1 MPPKK
6 KIPKKNLK
14 CATLETKK
22 GEKYT
27 TCYDKKKTPADKKK
41 TPADK
46 KKIKFNVKKAETK
59 PVKKKIKFNVKKPA
73 VKKPAVKK
81 PAVKSYGLG
90 DPKGFASHF
99 GVNPGGGT
107 TGFLSALGMVE
118 PGLVNMI
125 MGQVKP
131 KRPTQDVYDELK
143 YQSGFK
149 SRDFAKQVKKIQWK
163 DRLDKKGQ
171 GRAYS
176 FVGGD
181 VDRLNKALD
190 QGTSTKGGDDRAGHN
205 IANYMES
212 ELARLKPGTQ
222 AKSDARQAK
231 NKAKDKT
238 KVNLSNVYDLLDWD
252 ELPYDSSDYT
262 GNILESMMYSGELTG
277 YSSERAHE
285 RAMEKAGNWEHQ
297 RVKRS
302 IGAFIK
308 GKKFKDANEA
318 TNAYVVQMKSD
329 NDYHEELDRYA

>member
-27 TCYDKKKTPADKKK
+27 TCYDKKK

-81 PAVKSYGLG
+81 PVVKSYGLG

-149 SRDFAKQVKKIQWK
+149 SRDFAKEVKQIQYK

-171 GRAYS
+171 GRAYK

-222 AKSDARQAK
+222 AKADARQAK
-231 NKAKDKT
+231 NKVKDRT

-252 ELPYDSSDYT
+252 ELPYDSYEYT
-262 GNILESMMYSGELTG
+262 GNILEGMMYSGELT
-277 YSSERAHE
+277 SSSGERAEE
-285 RAMEKAGNWEHQ
+285 RAMEKASGWERQ
-297 RVKRS
+297 RVKKS

-308 GKKFKDANEA
+308 GKKFKDADEA
-318 TNAYVVQMKSD
+318 TTAYVVQMKSD
-329 NDYHEELDRYA
+329 NDYYEELDKYA

>member
-14 CATLETKK
+14 CATLEKK
-22 GEKYT
+22 DGEKYT
-27 TCYDKKKTPADKKK
+27 TCYDKEEPKKKYKFKKKEKKEEPKKTY
-41 TPADK
+41 
-46 KKIKFNVKKAETK
+46 KF
-59 PVKKKIKFNVKKPA
+59 VKKKVKKEEP
-73 VKKPAVKK
+73 

-118 PGLVNMI
+118 PGLVNMV

-149 SRDFAKQVKKIQWK
+149 ARDFATQVTKIQFK
-163 DRLDKKGQ
+163 DRLDDKGK
-171 GRAYS
+171 GRAYK

-181 VDRLNKALD
+181 VDRLNSALD
-190 QGTSTKGGDDRAGHN
+190 QRTSTRGGDDRAGHN

-222 AKSDARQAK
+222 AKEDARQAK
-231 NKAKDKT
+231 NKTKDRT
-238 KVNLSNVYDLLDWD
+238 KVNLSNVYALLDWD
-252 ELPYDSSDYT
+252 ELPYDSSEYVS
-262 GNILESMMYSGELTG
+262 NILEGMTSSGE
-277 YSSERAHE
+277 RAE
-285 RAMEKAGNWEHQ
+285 QRAMEKASGWENQ

-329 NDYHEELDRYA
+329 DDYYAELDKYS